1 MAGLENPIK
10 DALGRHREASV
21 PAVGHSC
28 QLLARW
34 ESSWPGRVLWRSIW
48 NRNDSP
54 ATTGAGLR
62 SNRGRAEHSDG
73 EKKMSGIQNRL
84 AAILAADI
92 ASYSRLMHQDENA
105 TVTAWRD
112 AREQIIKPLIA
123 DYTGRI
129 VKHTG
134 DGFLA
139 EFPTVSQAVNC
150 AVAMQ
155 ERFSE
160 FNAEKP
166 EIQRMN
172 FRMGINF
179 GEIAVDDDDIHGDG
193 VNIAARL
200 ESLADAP
207 GICVTSHVYE
217 QTRRKVA
224 CDFEDL
230 GQHQVK
236 NIDAPIHVYR
246 IIAPA
251 PEALAEPNMPAEAGA
266 PAAANEITLPSSN
279 TGPDKISIAVLPFV
293 NMSTDPEQEFFVDGL
308 TEDILTELA
317 RFSELFVISRNS
329 TFTYK
334 GQATKVMDVARDLD
348 VRYVVEGSVRKAGN
362 RIRVSVQL
370 IDGTDDRHV
379 WAERYDRDL
388 EDIFEIQDE
397 ITAAIT
403 ATLPGRLEADTH
415 DRARRKPTDNLQ
427 AYECVL
433 AGKTLHHRSEREAN
447 AAAMELL
454 ERAIELDPNYA
465 HARAWRACVMGQA
478 WTYGWGEPTEEA
490 IDTAVKE
497 LNDPN
502 LSDENDA
509 DVHRILAA
517 ICIARSQFD
526 RALQHQEKALR
537 RNPNYDLVVVQQGE
551 LLTWLGQAE
560 EGIEWIERA
569 MKLNPFHPQRFWSHL
584 ARAYFVAERYAESAE
599 SLKRLTD
606 PDADAHAYFAA
617 SYAGLDD
624 LTQAQ
629 AHAQEAMTLNPE
641 FTVEANLTR
650 QHFAREAD
658 TTRYQELLSRAGLS

>member
-1 MAGLENPIK
+1 M
-10 DALGRHREASV
+10 
-21 PAVGHSC
+21 
-28 QLLARW
+28 
-34 ESSWPGRVLWRSIW
+34 SS
-48 NRNDSP
+48 
-54 ATTGAGLR
+54 
-62 SNRGRAEHSDG
+62 
-73 EKKMSGIQNRL
+73 IQNRL

-92 ASYSRLMHQDENA
+92 AGYSRLMHEDENA
-105 TVTAWRD
+105 TVSAWRD
-112 AREQIIKPLIA
+112 AREQIIKPIIA
-123 DYTGRI
+123 DHTGRI

-155 ERFSE
+155 HRFSD
-160 FNAEKP
+160 FNADKP
-166 EIQRMN
+166 SNQKMN

-179 GEIAVDDDDIHGDG
+179 GEIAVDEDDIHGDG

-200 ESLADAP
+200 ESLASAP

-217 QTRRKVA
+217 QTRRKVD
-224 CDFEDL
+224 CDFEDM
-230 GQHQVK
+230 GSHQVK
-236 NIDAPIHVYR
+236 NIDDPIHVYQVVFSASR
-246 IIAPA
+246 SAPQDA
-251 PEALAEPNMPAEAGA
+251 V
-266 PAAANEITLPSSN
+266 AAATPDLGAVAPPPTNA
-279 TGPDKISIAVLPFV
+279 GPDKISIAVLPFV
-293 NMSTDPEQEFFVDGL
+293 NMSADPEQEFFVDGL
-308 TEDILTELA
+308 TEDISTELS

-334 GQATKVMDVARDLD
+334 GQATKAMDVARDLD

-362 RIRVSVQL
+362 RVRVTVQL
-370 IDGTDDRHV
+370 IDGADDRHV

-433 AGKTLHHRSEREAN
+433 AGKVLHHRSEREAN
-447 AAAMELL
+447 AAALEVL
-454 ERAIELDPNYA
+454 ERAIALDPNYA

-478 WTYGWGEPTEEA
+478 WTYGWGEPTEDA
-490 IDTAVKE
+490 MDAAVKE
-497 LNDPN
+497 LSDPN

-517 ICIARSQFD
+517 ISIARSQFE
-526 RALQHQEKALR
+526 RAMHHQEKALK

-551 LLTWLGQAE
+551 LLTWIGQAE
-560 EGIEWIERA
+560 EGIEWIKRA

-584 ARAYFVAERYAESAE
+584 ARAYFVAEQYADSTDA
-599 SLKRLTD
+599 LKHLTD
-606 PDADAHAYFAA
+606 PDATAHAYFAA
-617 SYAGLDD
+617 SYAGLDEM
-624 LTQAQ
+624 TEAET
-629 AHAQEAMTLNPE
+629 HAREAMTLEPE
-641 FTVEANLTR
+641 FTVETNLAR

-658 TTRYQELLSRAGLS
+658 AARYRDLLVRAGLS